1 MADFRQDQYNKYY
14 TKLEKYRKKLPS
26 FVNEYIVSLA
36 TKSIETQSDYC
47 YNIVQFFEYFVQN
60 NPALNGKL
68 TNKVSKDAV
77 NQLRPQDINEYIAYL
92 INERRYATASVQKTV
107 TVLNCLFSFLED
119 SELIDK
125 NPMRKS
131 MKPRTKEQLDIVHL
145 PRKDMDELQDVVATG
160 KNLTRHRKSYHEK
173 TRLRDEAIVT
183 LFLKTGI
190 RVSECAGIR
199 MCDVDF
205 EKRQFKVRRK
215 GYSDK
220 NQQPI
225 DMSKSVYDALLAYYE
240 VRKKIIPLAG
250 HEEAFFL
257 SLQRKRMSIAGIQR
271 MVKKYALDLS
281 ASNDIIS
288 PHKLRASY
296 ATALYDET
304 NDIYLVSAGLNH
316 KSVDVTVQHYTA
328 MDAERRKKAY
338 TTL

>member
-1 MADFRQDQYNKYY
+1 
-14 TKLEKYRKKLPS
+14 
-26 FVNEYIVSLA
+26 
-36 TKSIETQSDYC
+36 
-47 YNIVQFFEYFVQN
+47 
-60 NPALNGKL
+60 
-68 TNKVSKDAV
+68 
-77 NQLRPQDINEYIAYL
+77 
-92 INERRYATASVQKTV
+92 
-107 TVLNCLFSFLED
+107 
-119 SELIDK
+119 
-125 NPMRKS
+125 
-131 MKPRTKEQLDIVHL
+131 
-145 PRKDMDELQDVVATG
+145 MDELQDVVATG
-160 KNLTRHRKSYHEK
+160 KNLTKHRKSYHEK

-271 MVKKYALDLS
+271 MVKKYALVCL
-281 ASNDIIS
+281 
-288 PHKLRASY
+288 HLTTKLVR
-296 ATALYDET
+296 T
-304 NDIYLVSAGLNH
+304 NYEHHMRLLCMTKLTTSIWYLP
-316 KSVDVTVQHYTA
+316 D
-328 MDAERRKKAY
+328 
-338 TTL
+338 